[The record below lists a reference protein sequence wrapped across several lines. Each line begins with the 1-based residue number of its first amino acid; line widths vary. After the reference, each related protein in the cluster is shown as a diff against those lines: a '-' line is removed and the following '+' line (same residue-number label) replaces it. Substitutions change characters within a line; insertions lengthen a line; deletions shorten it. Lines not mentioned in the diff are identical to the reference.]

1 MSITQ
6 TTPTA
11 SADTTAKTVWTID
24 PSHSGASFTVR
35 HMFTKVRGRFTEMS
49 GTIETEGGSLTDGQ
63 VSVEINADSIDTNDA
78 QRDAHLR
85 TNDFFGTGENP
96 TITYR
101 STSVTSRGDNL
112 NEFLVHGD
120 LTIRGV
126 TRPVTLEAEYE
137 GGGKTPFGTEVA
149 SWTARTEIDRK
160 DFDLTWNAPLEA
172 GGFLVGDD
180 VKIELD
186 IEAVKQS

>member
-1 MSITQ
+1 MSTTQ
-6 TTPTA
+6 AATGAGSDTA
-11 SADTTAKTVWTID
+11 AQTVWTID

-35 HMFTKVRGRFTEMS
+35 HMFTKVRGRFTELS
-49 GTIETEGGSLTDGQ
+49 GSIETEGDSFTNGR
-63 VSVEINADSIDTNDA
+63 VSVEINADTIDTNDA

-96 TITYR
+96 TITFTSR
-101 STSVTSRGDNL
+101 SVTPKRD
-112 NEFLVHGD
+112 NEFMVHGD

-137 GGGKTPFGTEVA
+137 GGGRTPFSTEVA
-149 SWTARTEIDRK
+149 SWTARTEVDRK

>member
-1 MSITQ
+1 MSTMQ
-6 TTPTA
+6 AT
-11 SADTTAKTVWTID
+11 SADTTTKTVWMVD

-35 HMFTKVRGRFTEMS
+35 HMFTKVRGRFTDLS
-49 GTIETEGGSLTDGQ
+49 GTIESEGDSLTEGR

-85 TNDFFGTGENP
+85 TDDFFGTGENP
-96 TITYR
+96 KITFR
-101 STSVTSRGDNL
+101 STSVTRRGD

-120 LTIRGV
+120 LSIRGV

-149 SWTARTEIDRK
+149 SWTAHTEIDRK
-160 DFDLTWNAPLEA
+160 DFDLTWN
-172 GGFLVGDD
+172 
-180 VKIELD
+180 
-186 IEAVKQS
+186 

>member
-1 MSITQ
+1 MS
-6 TTPTA
+6 TT
-11 SADTTAKTVWTID
+11 DTLTRAGTETGTRTVWTID

-35 HMFTKVRGRFTEMS
+35 HMFTKVRGRFTELS
-49 GTIETEGGSLTDGQ
+49 GTIETEGNSLTDGQ

-96 TITYR
+96 KITFR
-101 STSVTSRGDNL
+101 STSVTPRGG
-112 NEFLVHGD
+112 NEFVIHGD

-137 GGGKTPFGTEVA
+137 GGGRTPFGTEVA
-149 SWTARTEIDRK
+149 SWTAQTEIDRK

>member
-1 MSITQ
+1 MSATQ
-6 TTPTA
+6 TA
-11 SADTTAKTVWTID
+11 MSAGSDTGAKTVWMID

-35 HMFTKVRGRFTEMS
+35 HMFTKVRGRFTELS
-49 GTIETEGGSLTDGQ
+49 GAIETAGDSLTDGR
-63 VSVEINADSIDTNDA
+63 VSVEINADTIDTNDA

-96 TITYR
+96 SITFT
-101 STSVTSRGDNL
+101 STSVTPKGENT
-112 NEFLVHGD
+112 FLIHGD

-126 TRPVTLEAEYE
+126 TRPVTLDAEFE

-149 SWTARTEIDRK
+149 SWTARTELDRK

>member
-1 MSITQ
+1 MSAVETL
-6 TTPTA
+6 TRAGTETGV
-11 SADTTAKTVWTID
+11 KTVWTID

-35 HMFTKVRGRFTEMS
+35 HMFTKVRGRFTDLS
-49 GTIETEGGSLTDGQ
+49 GTIETEGDSLTDGQ
-63 VSVEINADSIDTNDA
+63 VSVEINADSVHTNDA
-78 QRDAHLR
+78 QRDGHLR

-96 TITYR
+96 TITFR
-101 STSVTSRGDNL
+101 STSVTPRRD

-120 LTIRGV
+120 LTIRGI

-137 GGGKTPFGTEVA
+137 GGGKTPFGTEVG